1 MKYAKK
7 IEKQFLNKTF
17 NFLNGLRKKV
27 EFVDKLCSHQ
37 LSKCYKYFYIVT
49 CKIDFAKLCEIEI
62 SKKATC
68 NIWLISYSMIEAKQF
83 ETMEE

>member
-17 NFLNGLRKKV
+17 NFLNGFRKKV

-37 LSKCYKYFYIVT
+37 LSKC
-49 CKIDFAKLCEIEI
+49 
-62 SKKATC
+62 
-68 NIWLISYSMIEAKQF
+68 
-83 ETMEE
+83 